1 MKSDYK
7 KIILLDNIAS
17 YLDITSKNL
26 VKLFKS
32 CSLMKMEYY
41 SIAHLQFLVDNL
53 SPSNIKEVILIKKLE
68 EFIID
73 FKEKNI

>member
-7 KIILLDNIAS
+7 KIILLDDIALYLNITPK
-17 YLDITSKNL
+17 YL

-68 EFIID
+68 EFIYE
-73 FKEKNI
+73 FKKDDI